1 MLYTITIPI
10 NISNSADPS
19 AILDIAIDAAE
30 VMATDIEDML
40 DASAEVNQELG
51 GAMVMDHPTSTTEL
65 SCRNGESHATSMNV
79 VLS

>member
-10 NISNSADPS
+10 DIGNSADPS

-30 VMATDIEDML
+30 VLATDIEDML
-40 DASAEVNQELG
+40 DTYAAVIPELG
-51 GAMVMDHPTSTTEL
+51 GVMVMDHQD
-65 SCRNGESHATSMNV
+65 NGATSMNV